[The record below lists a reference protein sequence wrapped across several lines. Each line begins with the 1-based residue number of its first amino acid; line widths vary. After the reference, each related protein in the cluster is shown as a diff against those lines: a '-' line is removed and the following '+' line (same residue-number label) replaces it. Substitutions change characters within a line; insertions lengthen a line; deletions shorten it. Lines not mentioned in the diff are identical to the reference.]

1 MSYQRSK
8 PRIHETLLFIALL
21 SGPPRFRERD
31 PLASLS
37 GAVDWSVLLSA
48 VVWGIAA
55 LWIFFHIGGYLL
67 KGKSIPRFGL
77 LHILAFVL
85 VICLYLSTLASSA
98 PLLTFYRVSQILIA
112 VLFGFF
118 WVRRFGIDSTLRH
131 LLAGYVVMS
140 LAIVVG
146 AIIAPDL
153 VYAKEESNRLRGD
166 SISETGAVTVMGLIL
181 LLSYPIISGHTRAL
195 AQATSYLFSVALFAL
210 FFTLLVMSQTR
221 AAFIAMLLFI
231 LLAFVRPPKNTSLRF
246 FLYLMLILVPIVL
259 WFDWASPIIE
269 AGIRQEGS
277 VHDLSDRVPLWQYIT
292 AETLNHSPLLG
303 FGFYAN
309 RAITTTYNQ
318 GLGTSHSA
326 YMEIFAGGGVLSLSV
341 FAILLVAELFL
352 AVRLF
357 VLHGANPK
365 VFTVVSLFL
374 TTLVLGVVSEA
385 MVIASVTSFT
395 FWILLS
401 LIPLITL
408 TATPKAQR
416 GEIETNQYGS
426 SSSRA
431 LPAARR

>member
-1 MSYQRSK
+1 MDIRERFRKLMSYQRSK
-8 PRIHETLLFIALL
+8 PRIYETLLFVALL

-31 PLASLS
+31 PMASLS
-37 GAVDWSVLLSA
+37 GAVDWPVLLSV
-48 VVWGIAA
+48 VVWGVAA

-67 KGKSIPRFGL
+67 KGKSIPRFGP

-85 VICLYLSTLASSA
+85 VICLYLSTLFSSA
-98 PLLTFYRVSQILIA
+98 PLLTLYRVSQIPIA

-153 VYAKEESNRLRGD
+153 VYSKEEPIRLRGD

-181 LLSYPIISGHTRAL
+181 LLSYPITSGRTRAL
-195 AQATSYLFSVALFAL
+195 AQATSYLFLVALFAL
-210 FFTLLVMSQTR
+210 FFTLLVLSETR

-231 LLAFVRPPKNTSLRF
+231 LLAFVRPPKNTSLRS
-246 FLYLMLILVPIVL
+246 FLYLMLILVPIVI
-259 WFDWASPIIE
+259 WFDWASPIIDW
-269 AGIRQEGS
+269 GIREETS
-277 VHDLSDRVPLWQYIT
+277 VHDLSDRVPLWQYVT
-292 AETLNHSPLLG
+292 AETLNRSPLLG
-303 FGFYAN
+303 LGFYAN
-309 RAITTTYNQ
+309 RAITSTYNEA
-318 GLGTSHSA
+318 LGTSHSA
-326 YMEIFAGGGVLSLSV
+326 YIEIFSGGGILSFSV

-357 VLHGANPK
+357 ILHGANTK
-365 VFTVVSLFL
+365 VFAVVSLFL
-374 TTLVLGVVSEA
+374 TTLVLGVVSET
-385 MVIASVTSFT
+385 MVIASPTSLT

-401 LIPLITL
+401 LIPVITL

-416 GEIETNQYGS
+416 GGN
-426 SSSRA
+426 
-431 LPAARR
+431 